1 MDSASVVGLP
11 AQLEVPSSL
20 AAVDGP
26 VAAVASFLLVLV
38 GSVALLTVRE
48 RAVVRAVKRTL
59 DGSPTAVLYGLV
71 AFGLVLVV
79 GAYVV
84 SQVGQ
89 LGRAGLPLAVV
100 VGVVAGGA
108 VLVLSAFGY
117 LVVGTALT
125 QIVSSRDPWVGAVL
139 GSGLS
144 AVPWLVLPLVPA
156 LGVWVLVAA
165 AGVGASA
172 RHYIHGE
179 RPAGRRLRG

>member
-1 MDSASVVGLP
+1 MDTASVVGFP
-11 AQLEVPSSL
+11 AQFVVPRSL

-38 GSVALLTVRE
+38 GSVALLSVRE
-48 RAVVRAVKRTL
+48 RAVGRAVDRTL
-59 DGSPTAVLYGLV
+59 DGSPVAVLYGLV

-89 LGRAGLPLAVV
+89 FGRAGLPLAVV
-100 VGVVAGGA
+100 VGVVVGGA
-108 VLVLSAFGY
+108 LLALSAFGY
-117 LVVGTALT
+117 LVVGTVLT
-125 QIVSSRDPWVGAVL
+125 QIAASRDPWVGAVV
-139 GSGLS
+139 GAGLS
-144 AVPWLVLPLVPA
+144 ALPWLVLPLAPA
-156 LGVWVLVAA
+156 LGVWLLVAA
-165 AGVGASA
+165 GGAGAST